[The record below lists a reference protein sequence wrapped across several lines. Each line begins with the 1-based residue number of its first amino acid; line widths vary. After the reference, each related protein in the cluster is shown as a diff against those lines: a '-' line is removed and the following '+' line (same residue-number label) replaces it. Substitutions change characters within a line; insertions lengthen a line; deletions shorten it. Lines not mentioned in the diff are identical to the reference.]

1 VRARAA
7 AGGTRRNRSRACHT
21 RLDATQRAPRAASRA
36 AARRRSD
43 VRHQDALRRRL
54 PAHEGHERC
63 ALAPAP
69 LCSASPPSAASRPA
83 VALSYRAPQATCLR
97 STRTRTASSRR
108 REPRRGAAQA
118 AAASAGWLTPPRPGP
133 TQERNGGNYGSGT
146 QELQRRNYIERKE
159 LEKKRTDM
167 FNEAI
172 AAFNRAEYEAALI
185 VFENIVGLEPKNY
198 IGDNFEKVTNLYR
211 VAQYNIAC
219 CYSCLGA
226 VEPGLEALQ
235 VAMSVGFDDFRK
247 IRTDPSLKQ
256 LQQSDKFKKLLDKA
270 RSRFTLLYSRRVS
283 RQWAARRRLAAPRCA
298 RGV

>member
-1 VRARAA
+1 
-7 AGGTRRNRSRACHT
+7 
-21 RLDATQRAPRAASRA
+21 
-36 AARRRSD
+36 
-43 VRHQDALRRRL
+43 
-54 PAHEGHERC
+54 
-63 ALAPAP
+63 
-69 LCSASPPSAASRPA
+69 
-83 VALSYRAPQATCLR
+83 
-97 STRTRTASSRR
+97 
-108 REPRRGAAQA
+108 
-118 AAASAGWLTPPRPGP
+118 
-133 TQERNGGNYGSGT
+133 
-146 QELQRRNYIERKE
+146 
-159 LEKKRTDM
+159 M

-172 AAFNRAEYEAALI
+172 GAFNRAEYEAALI

-270 RSRFTLLYSRRVS
+270 RSRFTLLPPCVAPVGCAPPPRGASLRP
-283 RQWAARRRLAAPRCA
+283 RRLTRLRRA
-298 RGV
+298 V